1 MVSLGLSERTM
12 MGNVVPPAD
21 YEALLREV
29 RGLLETSRNRAYQAV
44 DNIRVQA
51 YWQVGERI
59 VRAELEN
66 QGRADYGRQ
75 IVERLARDL
84 GMAQRLMYE
93 IVQFYRSYPLVHTLR
108 AELSWSQYGVLM
120 RVGDARA
127 RAFYEGQAVRNGWS
141 VRDLDEQ
148 IRSDLYGRSAREGAV
163 PLAVA
168 AATPAMRPEDAFRSI
183 YHFDVPGLPAGFSE
197 EALERALLANFE
209 RFVAE
214 LGPDFYIRRR
224 QQPLTIDGQA
234 HRIDLELYCRA
245 IPAVVICDLKLGPF
259 DDRDVGQMNKYVNYY
274 RERMPR
280 YPWEKPP
287 IGLIICARAGQEEVR
302 YALGGLEEKIFVA
315 EYRVKLPSEVQIKRG
330 LETSQGDAQD
340 TP

>member
-1 MVSLGLSERTM
+1 MTEIVLLPEY
-12 MGNVVPPAD
+12 D
-21 YEALLREV
+21 ALLGEV

-44 DNIRVQA
+44 DNIKVQA

-66 QGRADYGRQ
+66 KDRADYGKRV
-75 IVERLARDL
+75 IERLARDL
-84 GMAQRLMYE
+84 RMARRLLFE
-93 IVQFYRSYPLVHTLR
+93 IVQFYRMYPLVQTLR
-108 AELSWSQYGVLM
+108 ADLSWSQYGILL

-127 RAFYEGQAVRNGWS
+127 RVFYEGQTVRNGWS
-141 VRDLDEQ
+141 VRELEEQ
-148 IRSDLYGRSAREGAV
+148 VRSDLYARSVSGGATTVPARVMAEAV
-163 PLAVA
+163 
-168 AATPAMRPEDAFRSI
+168 RPEDAFRSM
-183 YHFDVPGLPAGFSE
+183 YHFDVPGLPSAFSE
-197 EALERALLANFE
+197 DDLERALLAHFE

-224 QQPLTIDGQA
+224 QQPLTIDGQV

-259 DDRDVGQMNKYVNYY
+259 DDRDIGQMNKYVNYY
-274 RERMPR
+274 RERVPR

-287 IGLIICARAGQEEVR
+287 IGLIICARAGLEEVR

-315 EYRVKLPSEVQIKRG
+315 EYRVKLPSEEMIKRG
-330 LETSQGDAQD
+330 LGTLPQDAED
-340 TP
+340 EDEEDRS

>member
-1 MVSLGLSERTM
+1 MTEVALLPEY
-12 MGNVVPPAD
+12 D
-21 YEALLREV
+21 ALLREV

-44 DNIRVQA
+44 DNIKVQA

-59 VRAELEN
+59 VRAELEHKE
-66 QGRADYGRQ
+66 RADYGKRV
-75 IVERLARDL
+75 VERLARDL
-84 GMAQRLMYE
+84 RMARRLLFE
-93 IVQFYRSYPLVHTLR
+93 IVQFYRTYPLMHTLR

-141 VRDLDEQ
+141 VRDLEEQ
-148 IRSDLYGRSAREGAV
+148 VRSDLYARSVREGATAAPV
-163 PLAVA
+163 IPDGIVAEAV
-168 AATPAMRPEDAFRSI
+168 RPEDAFRSI
-183 YHFDVPGLPAGFSE
+183 YHFEVPGLPAPFSE
-197 EALERALLANFE
+197 DALERALLSHFE

-224 QQPLTIDGQA
+224 QQPLTIDGQV

-274 RERMPR
+274 RERVPR

-315 EYRVKLPSEVQIKRG
+315 EYRVKLPSEETIKRG
-330 LETSQGDAQD
+330 LGTLPPGAEDEDDEDG
-340 TP
+340 P